1 MNKVL
6 TTLLIVTSAL
16 TLTGCTLRKDT
27 WMGFYYKGGNY
38 FDTKYSPVF
47 STKEGC
53 IEWAEE
59 LRNSNPKDK
68 AVSPGHLYE
77 CGKNCKL
84 DDDYQ
89 YLLNNSPESIT
100 ENNLQ
105 PMYICKVTFD
115 DADWRRGNFGN

>member
-1 MNKVL
+1 MNKL
-6 TTLLIVTSAL
+6 FATLLVISAL
-16 TLTGCTLRKDT
+16 ILLGRALRKDT

-38 FDTKYSPVF
+38 FDAKYSPVF
-47 STKEGC
+47 SSKEEC

-59 LRNSNPKDK
+59 LRNSNLKDES
-68 AVSPGHLYE
+68 VSPGHLYE

-84 DDDYQ
+84 DNDYK
-89 YLLNNSPESIT
+89 YLLNNNPGAIT

-115 DADWRRGNFGN
+115 DADWRRGDFGN